1 MSDTDTAWICP
12 RCGQFTVRPATPEC
26 TPTHNCALVGD
37 VVPDAQAFDPSGGFE
52 REETRYLLADSIN
65 RIFTDD
71 SVSEIFSGENQLF

>member
-37 VVPDAQAFDPSGGFE
+37 VVQFVP
-52 REETRYLLADSIN
+52 YVDSAHALQIRN
-65 RIFTDD
+65 DID
-71 SVSEIFSGENQLF
+71 SMSAGSTARRSTP